1 MNLNRV
7 MEKIMRRFAFVLA
20 VALLTFAC
28 FSCASTKI
36 IHKNKNDIHELKR
49 KNLVVYVNFSNYE
62 KDNSELREQMETEV
76 QNQFL
81 KKDIKSYKSSG
92 CFENKESSS
101 NSKYQEFLSDNNIDL
116 VCEIMIPSA
125 GLMKNNGMFEL
136 NIKYDVK
143 IFDPKSEAVIF
154 NGMFR
159 VKTRADR
166 HVMLKAN
173 RIFAEKLVEQF

>member
-20 VALLTFAC
+20 AAMIAFVC
-28 FSCASTKI
+28 CSCSSTKI
-36 IHKNKNDIHELKR
+36 IQKNKFEIHELKR

-76 QNQFL
+76 QNQFM
-81 KKDIKSYKSSG
+81 KKNIKTYKSIG

-143 IFDPKSEAVIF
+143 VFDPKSEAVIF

>member
-1 MNLNRV
+1 
-7 MEKIMRRFAFVLA
+7 MRRFTFVLA

-36 IHKNKNDIHELKR
+36 IHKNKNHIHELKQ

-76 QNQFL
+76 QNQFM
-81 KKDIKSYKSSG
+81 KKNIKTYKSIG
-92 CFENKESSS
+92 CFENKDNSS
-101 NSKYQEFLSDNNIDL
+101 NSEYRNFLCNNNIDA

-125 GLMKNNGMFEL
+125 GIMKNNGKFEL
-136 NIKYDVK
+136 KIKYDVK
-143 IFDPKSEAVIF
+143 VFDPKSEAVIF
-154 NGMFR
+154 NGIVR